1 MLGINGVS
9 IKRGCTTAVQLETA
23 VNKAMI
29 ENSSGKVV
37 VVADH
42 SKMNCV
48 SSFLTCPLDRVDL
61 LVTDWMAPGGVLRG
75 DEGRRRSTCYRVP
88 EE

>member
-9 IKRGCTTAVQLETA
+9 IKRGCTTAVQLETG

-29 ENSSGKVV
+29 ENSSGKVI

-48 SSFLTCPLDRVDL
+48 SSFLTCPLSRIDL
-61 LVTDWMAPGGVLRG
+61 LVTDWMTPQAFC
-75 DEGRRRSTCYRVP
+75 DELQASGLNVYRVP
-88 EE
+88 EEA